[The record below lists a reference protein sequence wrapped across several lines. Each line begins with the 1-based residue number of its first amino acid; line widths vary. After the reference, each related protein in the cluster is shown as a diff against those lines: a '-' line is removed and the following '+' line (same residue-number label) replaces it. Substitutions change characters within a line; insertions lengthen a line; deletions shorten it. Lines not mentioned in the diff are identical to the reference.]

1 MKALKSSFNAP
12 KRNQSFIANAAE
24 KSSSLFQEESQKDFA
39 PIHAERKHGER
50 GKRKIQVFI
59 WNLCARNVVA
69 SSKLLNIKKL
79 GSALRNAS
87 EKTKVED
94 GGLKMENNII
104 LYTNEM
110 AIVKE
115 MLNQGI
121 IDKDDYL
128 KAEAYLAKKHCIKDK
143 SIYRLNK
150 LITEPENVINIGEE
164 KEEKNGQN
172 NDNRTVKKV
181 TQIT

>member
-1 MKALKSSFNAP
+1 M
-12 KRNQSFIANAAE
+12 RV
-24 KSSSLFQEESQKDFA
+24 
-39 PIHAERKHGER
+39 ERKHGGKE
-50 GKRKIQVFI
+50 KRKILVFI
-59 WNLCARNVVA
+59 WNLFAKSVVA
-69 SSKLLNIKKL
+69 SSKHLNIKEL
-79 GSALRNAS
+79 DFALKNAS
-87 EKTKVED
+87 KKTKVED
-94 GGLKMENNII
+94 GGLKMESSII

-110 AIVKE
+110 AIIKE
-115 MLNQGI
+115 MLDQGI

-164 KEEKNGQN
+164 KEVENGQN
-172 NDNRTVKKV
+172 NDNRTIKKV

>member
-1 MKALKSSFNAP
+1 
-12 KRNQSFIANAAE
+12 
-24 KSSSLFQEESQKDFA
+24 
-39 PIHAERKHGER
+39 
-50 GKRKIQVFI
+50 
-59 WNLCARNVVA
+59 
-69 SSKLLNIKKL
+69 
-79 GSALRNAS
+79 
-87 EKTKVED
+87 
-94 GGLKMENNII
+94 MENSII

-110 AIVKE
+110 SIIKE
-115 MLNQGI
+115 MLDQGI

-128 KAEAYLAKKHCIKDK
+128 KAEAYLAEKHCIKDK

-164 KEEKNGQN
+164 KEVENGQN